1 MTGVQT
7 CALPISPAAPDV
19 PTVAESLPGFE
30 ATTWFALFAPAGTPK
45 PIIDRLHTET
55 VRIFKLPDVQERLQ
69 KLGLEPIVSTPDE
82 LARYQASEIV
92 KWSKVVK
99 ESGASAD

>member
-1 MTGVQT
+1 M
-7 CALPISPAAPDV
+7 
-19 PTVAESLPGFE
+19 
-30 ATTWFALFAPAGTPK
+30 LF
-45 PIIDRLHTET
+45 RS
-55 VRIFKLPDVQERLQ
+55 PDVQERLQ